1 MANAGANC
9 EIIWAAFARRG
20 LGFSASQGSSGS
32 TTDGVEAF
40 DLPPAGTCLL
50 GIADANFD
58 SNFNVYPNPSSGQI
72 NIASKISLGETTV
85 TIVDM
90 NGRTVYSQKVNLG
103 TLTTLDASKLTTGIY
118 LVNIEGDT
126 YTHTSK
132 LIMK

>member
-1 MANAGANC
+1 
-9 EIIWAAFARRG
+9 
-20 LGFSASQGSSGS
+20 
-32 TTDGVEAF
+32 
-40 DLPPAGTCLL
+40 
-50 GIADANFD
+50 
-58 SNFNVYPNPSSGQI
+58 
-72 NIASKISLGETTV
+72 
-85 TIVDM
+85 M

>member
-1 MANAGANC
+1 M
-9 EIIWAAFARRG
+9 
-20 LGFSASQGSSGS
+20 
-32 TTDGVEAF
+32 
-40 DLPPAGTCLL
+40 
-50 GIADANFD
+50 
-58 SNFNVYPNPSSGQI
+58 YPNPSSGQI